1 MKSVS
6 LIILFNSF
14 FLFSQ
19 KQIIPTVEVLSNEK
33 FEIIDHPKSLINFQF
48 NLPMF
53 INLIFLF

>member
-19 KQIIPTVEVLSNEK
+19 TEIIPTVEVLSNEISYK
-33 FEIIDHPKSLINFQF
+33 LI
-48 NLPMF
+48 
-53 INLIFLF
+53 